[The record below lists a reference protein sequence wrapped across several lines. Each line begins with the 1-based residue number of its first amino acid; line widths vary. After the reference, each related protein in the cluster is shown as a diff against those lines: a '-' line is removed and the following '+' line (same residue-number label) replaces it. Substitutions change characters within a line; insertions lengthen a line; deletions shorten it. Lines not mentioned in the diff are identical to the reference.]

1 MTETKKLLHDC
12 PNCSYQFKVEDYI
25 ASSAIC
31 RACNKSFPKHL
42 PEPSFFSQNRKHI
55 VILVLV
61 LGLLNFSVLI
71 YQNWGSIS
79 KQDSKVSSYIKKYW
93 SDLEE
98 DKLIS
103 IILDCNKNNDYQCQA
118 LAYERLKEIDPTNE
132 FYKKTYEAKLKK
144 YKNPPKLDPNI
155 QM

>member
-1 MTETKKLLHDC
+1 MAETKKLLHDC
-12 PNCSYQFKVEDYI
+12 PNCSYQFKAEDYI

-31 RACNKSFPKHL
+31 RACNKSFPKNL
-42 PEPSFFSQNRKHI
+42 SNPGFFSKNRKYI
-55 VILVLV
+55 VSLVLI

-71 YQNWGSIS
+71 YKNWGSIS

-93 SDLEE
+93 NDLEE
-98 DKLIS
+98 ENLIR
-103 IILDCNKNNDYQCQA
+103 IIQDCNQSNDYQCQV
-118 LAYERLKEIDPTNE
+118 LAYEKLKEIDPTNE